1 MRLPKYSSSR
11 KTMKTMS
18 LLLSV
23 LILLFHSIGCA
34 DRSTRQM
41 GHEPG
46 YQQPNKPKPGRSRI
60 KSPESGQR
68 IKFGENLQIIL
79 EPLDDTPVIDS
90 VIFLFGSER
99 VGKSFSAP
107 WLCNWKVS
115 GVKIGNTTISALVYY
130 NNKATATNRV
140 SIVVL
145 PENQP
150 ANLSYRILNVYPHDI
165 HAYTQG
171 LIYEDGFLY
180 EGTGQYN
187 ESSLRKVNIKTGE
200 PLRVLNLSGEIF
212 GEGITIFGSRIFQ
225 LTYKYQVGFVYDK
238 ESFERLQK
246 VYYENKEGW
255 GLTNDE
261 SQLIMSDGS
270 NLIYFMDPEY
280 FTENSRVEV
289 YDEKGPVEKLNEL
302 EYINGKIYAN
312 IYGSDEIVVID
323 PKSGAVVAKIN
334 FKGILPEKD
343 RHNRIDVFNGIA
355 YDTDNQTLL
364 VTGKYWPK
372 LFEVK
377 LSEMP

>member
-1 MRLPKYSSSR
+1 MHLPKYSSSR

-23 LILLFHSIGCA
+23 LILLFQSIGCA
-34 DRSTRQM
+34 DRSTRQIE
-41 GHEPG
+41 HEQG
-46 YQQPNKPKPGRSRI
+46 YQQSNKPKPGRSRI
-60 KSPESGQR
+60 KSPESEQR
-68 IKFGENLQIIL
+68 IKFGENLHIIL

-90 VIFLFGSER
+90 VIFLFGSVK
-99 VGKSFSAP
+99 VGKSFSEP
-107 WLCNWKVS
+107 WVYNWKVS
-115 GVKIGNTTISALVYY
+115 GVKIGNNTISTLVYY

-140 SIVVL
+140 SIVVIADK
-145 PENQP
+145 PP
-150 ANLSYRILNVYPHDI
+150 ASLSYRILNFYPHDI

-171 LIYEDGFLY
+171 LVYEDGFLY

-200 PLRVLNLSGEIF
+200 PLRVLNLPGEIF

-225 LTYKYQVGFVYDK
+225 LTYKSQVGFVYDK

-255 GLTNDE
+255 GLTNDG

-280 FTENSRVEV
+280 FTETSRLEV
-289 YDEKGPVEKLNEL
+289 YNEKGPVDRLNEL

-323 PKSGAVVAKIN
+323 PKSGAVVARID

-343 RHNRIDVFNGIA
+343 RHSRIDVFNGIA
-355 YDTDNQTLL
+355 YNTDNQTLF

>member
-1 MRLPKYSSSR
+1 MHIPEYSLFR
-11 KTMKTMS
+11 NQIKTMT

-23 LILLFHSIGCA
+23 LILLFQSGGCA
-34 DRSTRQM
+34 NRSNRQVKS
-41 GHEPG
+41 EPG
-46 YQQPNKPKPGRSRI
+46 NQISNTAKPGRSRI
-60 KSPESGQR
+60 KNPESEQR
-68 IKFGENLQIIL
+68 FKLGENLQIVL
-79 EPLDDTPVIDS
+79 EPLDDKPVIDS
-90 VIFLFGSER
+90 VIFLFSSEKI
-99 VGKSFSAP
+99 GKSISEP
-107 WLCNWKVS
+107 WVCNWKVS
-115 GVKIGNTTISALVYY
+115 GTRIGKNTISTLVYY

-140 SIVVL
+140 SVVIL
-145 PENQP
+145 QNKPP
-150 ANLSYRILNVYPHDI
+150 VSLSYRILNVYPHDI

-187 ESSLRKVNIKTGE
+187 ESSLRKIKIEAGE
-200 PLRVLNLSGEIF
+200 PLRIVNLPGEIF

-225 LTYKYQVGFVYDK
+225 LTYKSQVGFVYDK

-255 GLTNDE
+255 GLTNDG

-270 NLIYFMDPEY
+270 NMIYNMDPEY
-280 FTENSRVEV
+280 FTENSRLEV
-289 YDEKGPVEKLNEL
+289 YDEKGPVERLNEL

-323 PKSGAVVAKIN
+323 PKSGAVVAKID

-355 YDTDNQTLL
+355 YNPDNQTLF

>member
-1 MRLPKYSSSR
+1 MCIPKITSSLKS
-11 KTMKTMS
+11 MKTMA

-23 LILLFHSIGCA
+23 LLLLFQSTGCTN
-34 DRSTRQM
+34 RSSHRVGQ
-41 GHEPG
+41 EPG
-46 YQQPNKPKPGRSRI
+46 NQMSNQPKPGRSRI
-60 KSPESGQR
+60 KNPESEQR
-68 IKFGENLQIIL
+68 FKFGENMQIIL

-90 VIFLFGSER
+90 VIYLFGSDKI
-99 VGKSFSAP
+99 GKSISKP
-107 WLCNWKVS
+107 WVCNWKVL
-115 GVKIGNTTISALVYY
+115 GIKIGKNTISTLVYY
-130 NNKATATNRV
+130 NNKATSTNRV
-140 SIVVL
+140 SVVIL
-145 PENQP
+145 PDKQP
-150 ANLSYRILNVYPHDI
+150 ENLSYRILNVYPHDI

-171 LIYEDGFLY
+171 LIYENGFLY

-187 ESSLRKVNIKTGE
+187 ESSLREVNIKTGE
-200 PLRVLNLSGEIF
+200 PLRVVNLPGEIF

-225 LTYKYQVGFVYDK
+225 LTYKSQVGFVYDK

-255 GLTNDE
+255 GLTNDG
-261 SQLIMSDGS
+261 SHLIMSDGS

-280 FTENSRVEV
+280 FTEISRLEV
-289 YDEKGPVEKLNEL
+289 YDEKGPVERLNEL

-323 PKSGAVVAKIN
+323 PKSGAVIAKID

-343 RHNRIDVFNGIA
+343 MHSRIDVFNGIA
-355 YDTDNQTLL
+355 YNTDNQTLF

>member
-1 MRLPKYSSSR
+1 
-11 KTMKTMS
+11 MKTMA

-23 LILLFHSIGCA
+23 FILLFQSGGCA
-34 DRSTRQM
+34 DRN
-41 GHEPG
+41 GHSIGKESG
-46 YQQPNKPKPGRSRI
+46 NQLSYQPKPGSSRI
-60 KSPESGQR
+60 KSPESEQR
-68 IKFGENLQIIL
+68 FKFGEKLQIIL
-79 EPLDDTPVIDS
+79 EPLDDKPVIDS
-90 VIFLFGSER
+90 VIFLIGSESI
-99 VGKSFSAP
+99 GKSISGP
-107 WLCNWKVS
+107 WVCNWKV
-115 GVKIGNTTISALVYY
+115 GGTKIGTNTINTLVYY
-130 NNKATATNRV
+130 NNKSVATNRV
-140 SIVVL
+140 SVVIL
-145 PENQP
+145 QDKPP
-150 ANLSYRILNVYPHDI
+150 ANLSYRIINVYPHDI

-200 PLRVLNLSGEIF
+200 PLRIVNLPGEIF
-212 GEGITIFGSRIFQ
+212 GEGITIFGSKIYQ
-225 LTYKYQVGFVYDK
+225 LTYKSQVGFVYDK

-280 FTENSRVEV
+280 FTETSRLEV
-289 YDEKGPVEKLNEL
+289 YDEKGPVERLNEL

-312 IYGSDEIVVID
+312 IYGSDDIVVID
-323 PKSGAVVAKIN
+323 PKSGAVTAKIN
-334 FKGILPEKD
+334 FKGILSEKD
-343 RHNRIDVFNGIA
+343 MHSRIDVFNGIA
-355 YDTDNQTLL
+355 YNTDNQTLF